1 MKRLFFLIL
10 LVGIMYSCT
19 NEVDRIPATEPQNAG
34 TMPILSLN
42 KDQKWRADE
51 FTTAGIEGMQEIMEH
66 FNASKNT
73 GSVQAYQ
80 ELGKILNGELNT
92 IFRQCTMTGAAHD
105 ELHKFLI
112 PVVEDVK
119 ILQGE
124 NLEASTAALMRLE
137 ERLFM
142 YQTFFE

>member
-1 MKRLFFLIL
+1 MYRLFFLLL

-19 NEVDRIPATEPQNAG
+19 NEADRIPVAESPKAG

-42 KDQKWRADE
+42 EDQKWRADE
-51 FTTAGIEGMQEIMEH
+51 FTTTGIEGMQGTMER
-66 FNASKNT
+66 FIASKNT

-80 ELGKILNGELNT
+80 ELGKTLNGELNT
-92 IFRQCTMTGAAHD
+92 IFRQCTMTGPAHD
-105 ELHKFLI
+105 ELHKFLV

-124 NLEASTAALMRLE
+124 NLEASTAAQMRLE
-137 ERLFM
+137 ER
-142 YQTFFE
+142 